1 MDNPVLLWLWFS
13 RHRQRVLKKYHA
25 DLPVPC
31 GSCPRL
37 VPSRRS
43 ITTTI
48 SRSLT
53 CWRSFQN
60 PSRMAVAFCRCA
72 TARPLSNCLNC
83 NLVAHGPEPHHM
95 WPGRGPAP
103 LCCRDRPGYLD
114 KLIKSLSRRPAVPYT
129 CASTRKKKR
138 YQRRRNGAPPRGE
151 NECPIRGAAR
161 MLEPVA
167 LRSSM
172 PLSISGKP
180 ALPLPCPDT
189 SRIVD
194 HHDVQGIAVIG
205 FGGSTK
211 PQSCG

>member
-1 MDNPVLLWLWFS
+1 MVFTP
-13 RHRQRVLKKYHA
+13 QAACAQKI
-25 DLPVPC
+25 
-31 GSCPRL
+31 
-37 VPSRRS
+37 SRRS
-43 ITTTI
+43 ASALRKLSST
-48 SRSLT
+48 RAKPPLDYNHNL
-53 CWRSFQN
+53 Q
-60 PSRMAVAFCRCA
+60 VADVLEKLPESVTDGRCVLPLCYGEA
-72 TARPLSNCLNC
+72 APYRTALNC
-83 NLVAHGPEPHHM
+83 NLVAHGPEPHHT

-103 LCCRDRPGYLD
+103 LCRRDRLGYLD